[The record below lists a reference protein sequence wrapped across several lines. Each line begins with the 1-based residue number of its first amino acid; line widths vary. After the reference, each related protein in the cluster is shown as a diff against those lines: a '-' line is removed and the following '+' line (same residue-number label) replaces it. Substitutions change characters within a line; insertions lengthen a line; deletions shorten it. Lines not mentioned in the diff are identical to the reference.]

1 MAAANRPRPRPRFL
15 DSDCEIVSNRSMAER
30 LVRTVC
36 PRDCYDAC
44 GVLVAV
50 REDGAIRHVRGDP
63 GHAISRGKLCRKCTI
78 GYNGVFLDPGARL
91 VQPLVRRGGAKGSRR
106 FEPVSWDSALAE
118 VAARLGE
125 IAGEDPAAIVHAH
138 YTGTCSILAHSFPM
152 RFFTRLGATEVDP
165 DSVCNKAGHLALD
178 YVYGSSVT
186 GFDPRTAADAA
197 CVVVW
202 GANPAV
208 SGPHQHEHWLSP
220 SRAAKIVV
228 DPLRTGTAAEADLHL
243 QLVPG
248 SDAALAFALL
258 HVIVRDGLADLAFMR
273 RHCLGWDELEPLLE
287 PCTPAW
293 AERVTGVPRA
303 LIEEAAAIYGRGPSL
318 LWIGQGL
325 QRQLTGGNVVRAVAL
340 LPAVTGNLAR
350 PGAGFLYLNDRL
362 EVDGDYLSASHLGDP
377 PPPISHMDLAARLE
391 DPAAT
396 RAFVCWNINPA
407 ASNPEQRRLR
417 RALEREDLFTV
428 VVDVFPTDTADYAD
442 VVLPAASFLE
452 FDDLLASYFD
462 LTVSAQV
469 KAVEPL
475 GESLPNTEI
484 FRRLARAMGFTEPEL
499 HEPDD
504 AMIATLLQQSGVA
517 PSFQALAEAGTLPL
531 TADPVIQF
539 ADHVFPTPSGRIE
552 IASAAAERDG
562 LPRVPQPWAD
572 ARPAT
577 GLLRLLSP
585 AGEWSLNDTFANDPK
600 VGRAWGS
607 ATVTLHPADAA
618 ARGLSQGDRVVVAND
633 TGSLT
638 MQLRLSDEVQPGVAH
653 SPKGRWP
660 KREPVDA
667 NVNVLNPGRQADL
680 GGSSAVHSVEVSI
693 RRAPTPDG

>member
-1 MAAANRPRPRPRFL
+1 
-15 DSDCEIVSNRSMAER
+15 MAER

-63 GHAISRGKLCRKCTI
+63 DHGISRGKLCRKCTI
-78 GYNGVFLDPGARL
+78 GYNGVFLDPDARL
-91 VQPLVRRGGAKGSRR
+91 TRPLRRAAAKGSGQ
-106 FEPVSWDSALAE
+106 FEPVSWDAALAE
-118 VAARLGE
+118 IASRLSE

-197 CVVVW
+197 CIVVW
-202 GANPAV
+202 GANPAI
-208 SGPHQHEHWLSP
+208 SGPHQFEHWLLP
-220 SRAAKIVV
+220 AAATKIVV
-228 DPLRTGTAAEADLHL
+228 DPLRTGTAADADLHL
-243 QLVPG
+243 QLAPG
-248 SDAALAFALL
+248 TDAALAFALL
-258 HVIVRDGLADLAFMR
+258 HVIVRDGLVEPAFLDDY
-273 RHCLGWDELEPLLE
+273 CLGWDELEPLLE

-293 AERVTGVPRA
+293 AERITGVPRA
-303 LIEEAAAIYGRGPSL
+303 LVEEAAAIYARGPSL

-325 QRQLTGGNVVRAVAL
+325 QRQPTGGNVVRAVSL

-350 PGAGFLYLNDRL
+350 PGAGFVYLNDRL
-362 EVDGDYLSASHLGDP
+362 AIDSGYLLAPHLGAP
-377 PPPISHMDLAARLE
+377 PAPISHMDLAARLE
-391 DPAAT
+391 DPASA

-417 RALEREDLFTV
+417 HALEREELFTV
-428 VVDVFPTDTADYAD
+428 VIDVFPTDTTDYAD
-442 VVLPAASFLE
+442 LILPAATFLE
-452 FDDLLASYFD
+452 FNDLLASYFD
-462 LTVSAQV
+462 LTISAQV
-469 KAVEPL
+469 QAVEPL

-484 FRRLARAMGFTEPEL
+484 FRRLADAMGFAEPEL
-499 HEPDD
+499 HESDD
-504 AMIATLLQQSGVA
+504 TMIASLLRQSGVT

-531 TADPVIQF
+531 TPEPVIQF
-539 ADHVFPTPSGRIE
+539 ADRVFPTPSGKIE

-572 ARPAT
+572 PRPAA

-585 AGEWSLNDTFANDPK
+585 ACEWSLNDTFANDPK
-600 VGRAWGS
+600 VSRSWGP
-607 ATVTLHPADAA
+607 AMVALHPDEAA
-618 ARGLSQGDRVVVAND
+618 ARGLTHGDRVELFND

-638 MQLRLSDEVQPGVAH
+638 VQLRVSDEVQPGVAL

-660 KREPVDA
+660 KQEPVGA
-667 NVNVLNPGRQADL
+667 NVNVLNPGRKADV

-693 RRAPTPDG
+693 RPAGTLEQ